1 MGSINFKASLLESL
15 ERKKMARIRPFSS
28 MRFRQDLLSRA
39 LEMKIESFQ
48 DVKDLY
54 EEETGRHHR
63 TAKLFVRGLLTY
75 MGDHS
80 NYPYTFYPE
89 GITRIENMYPDDDTW
104 EVQITK
110 SEERGEMVTNG
121 EIKLIRKGADA
132 GDAVEEHIGDMI
144 CHISRSVLYNNC
156 EEAIKDMEAHLIES
170 DDNDGYE
177 SDEREVK
184 VYECETCPICFE
196 KLETNLVL
204 FGKESFIPKC
214 GHPVCVDCKENID
227 KCPTCRAT
235 YKVMGNCYDDAK
247 ELVENEID
255 ECIARL
261 DEDRLKTL
269 INVKAVAE
277 QCLEEDGLCHS
288 IGFDY
293 EVDWGY
299 EDGLE
304 AERDY
309 HWLWRWGG
317 GSYLRDY

>member
-1 MGSINFKASLLESL
+1 MSSIHQQFMGSINFKLALLESL
-15 ERKKMARIRPFSS
+15 ERKKARVRPFSS
-28 MRFRQDLLSRA
+28 MRFRQDLLSKA

-48 DVKDLY
+48 DVRERIEEGRQSYLY
-54 EEETGRHHR
+54 KNT
-63 TAKLFVRGLLTY
+63 KLFVRGLLTY
-75 MGDHS
+75 MGDQS

-110 SEERGEMVTNG
+110 ITERGEEVTNG

-132 GDAVEEHIGDMI
+132 GDAVEKHIEDILCYIG
-144 CHISRSVLYNNC
+144 RSVLYNNC

-170 DDNDGYE
+170 DDNDDYE
-177 SDEREVK
+177 EEEREVK
-184 VYECETCPICFE
+184 VYECDTCPICFE
-196 KLETNLVL
+196 KLETNLVI

-235 YKVMGNCYDDAK
+235 YKVMGYCYDDAK
-247 ELVENEID
+247 ELIENEID
-255 ECIARL
+255 ECIARE
-261 DEDRLKTL
+261 DSDRLKTL
-269 INVKAVAE
+269 VNVKAVAE

-309 HWLWRWGG
+309 HWVWR
-317 GSYLRDY
+317 YC

>member
-1 MGSINFKASLLESL
+1 
-15 ERKKMARIRPFSS
+15 
-28 MRFRQDLLSRA
+28 
-39 LEMKIESFQ
+39 MKIESFE
-48 DVKDLY
+48 DVRDLY

-89 GITRIENMYPDDDTW
+89 GITRIENMYPDEDTW
-104 EVQITK
+104 EVTITK

-121 EIKLIRKGADA
+121 EIKLVKKENDL
-132 GDAVEEHIGDMI
+132 DAVEESIQDSLCYIG
-144 CHISRSVLYNNC
+144 RSVLYTC
-156 EEAIKDMEAHLIES
+156 CGEAIKDMEAHLMES
-170 DDNDGYE
+170 DDYEEDG
-177 SDEREVK
+177 EREVK

-196 KLETNLVL
+196 KLETNLVI
-204 FGKESFIPKC
+204 FGKESFIPQC
-214 GHPVCVDCKENID
+214 GHPVCLDCKGNID
-227 KCPTCRAT
+227 KCPTCR
-235 YKVMGNCYDDAK
+235 KPFRVNGNCYDDAR
-247 ELVENEID
+247 ELVENEIE
-255 ECIARL
+255 ECIARE
-261 DEDRLKTL
+261 DSDRLRTL
-269 INVKAVAE
+269 VNVREVASC
-277 QCLEEDGLCHS
+277 CLEEDGFCHS

-309 HWLWRWGG
+309 HWLWRWSG

>member
-15 ERKKMARIRPFSS
+15 ERKMARVRPFSS
-28 MRFRQDLLSRA
+28 MRFRHVILSRA

-54 EEETGRHHR
+54 EEETGCHH
-63 TAKLFVRGLLTY
+63 TTTKLFVRGLLTY

-89 GITRIENMYPDDDTW
+89 GITRIENMYPDEDTW

-110 SEERGEMVTNG
+110 SEERGGMVTNG
-121 EIKLIRKGADA
+121 EIKLVKKENDL
-132 GDAVEEHIGDMI
+132 DAVEESIQESLCYIG
-144 CHISRSVLYNNC
+144 RSVLYTC
-156 EEAIKDMEAHLIES
+156 CGEAIKDMEAHLIES
-170 DDNDGYE
+170 DDNDDYE
-177 SDEREVK
+177 EEEREVK

-255 ECIARL
+255 ECIARE
-261 DEDRLKTL
+261 DSDRLKTL

-299 EDGLE
+299 ADGLE

-309 HWLWRWGG
+309 HWVWRDIM
-317 GSYLRDY
+317 SYSRDY